1 MEKRKTLNVIGA
13 LLLFGAAA
21 VWGTSFL
28 ILKNTIEELPPLYV
42 LGVRFLCSAIII
54 GLIFIKKTVKIN
66 KGVFCR
72 GAVIGL
78 VVFSAYLTQ
87 TYGLKLTTPGQNAFI
102 TSLYCVMT
110 PFFMWF
116 IYKVK
121 PKSYNLVAAAMCVA
135 GIGLIAFS
143 GADEANGN
151 VFLGNLLT
159 FAGAVFYAL
168 QVVFTDRFSKRS
180 DDPMQLLTV
189 NLFTI
194 GVLFS
199 VCSLAIEVPSY
210 GMESFKLNGSQL
222 LNIAYLTLACTLFA
236 QFAQLIGQRLTTA
249 SQSAVILSLEGVF
262 GTLFSVIMGAEKL
275 TVAMGAGFA
284 IIFIATLISEL
295 KPDFSKILKLNG
307 VKENKKMTYEI
318 NDGVLKVSVNSL
330 GAEITSVVKDAT
342 ERVWKNDNGQWDGS
356 APVLFPVCGHC
367 KITTNGASLPVT
379 LHGVAWTSEFTTIKK
394 TDDELVFSL
403 ASSEESKKI
412 YPYDFVLEVAY
423 KLVGD
428 TIKITYV
435 VKNPTD
441 NVIYYCCG
449 AHDSFAL
456 KGELEEYCV
465 EFEKEENLVNLDND
479 ENGYLTGKTENFGT
493 GKVLDFGKNPLVNDF
508 TFIFKDIN
516 SRSVLLKRKNGEKI
530 AEVKFDGFNN
540 LLFWR
545 PGDGKTVCIEPWHNL
560 PDTAG
565 EADIEFPE
573 KYGVLKL
580 NAGEKAKFVR
590 EIKYF

>member
-1 MEKRKTLNVIGA
+1 MEKRKMLNVVGV
-13 LLLFGAAA
+13 LLLFGAAI

-28 ILKNTIEELPPLYV
+28 ILKNTIEALPPLYV
-42 LGVRFLCSAIII
+42 LGIRFLCSAIII
-54 GLIFIKKTVKIN
+54 GLIFIKKTIKIT

-72 GAVIGL
+72 GAIIGL

-121 PKSYNLVAAAMCVA
+121 PKSYNLVAAVMCVA

-143 GADEANGN
+143 GTDDVGGN

-159 FAGAVFYAL
+159 FAGAIFYAL
-168 QVVFTDRFSKRS
+168 QVIFTDRFSKRA

-194 GVLFS
+194 GALFC
-199 VCSLAIEVPSY
+199 VCSAAIEIPVY
-210 GMESFKLNGSQL
+210 GIESFKLGGSQIF
-222 LNIAYLTLACTLFA
+222 NIAYLTLACTLFA
-236 QFAQLIGQRLTTA
+236 QFAQFIGQKLTTA

-262 GTLFSVIMGAEKL
+262 GTLFSVLMGAEKL

-284 IIFIATLISEL
+284 VIFIATLISEL
-295 KPDFSKILKLNG
+295 KPDFSKILKLKKI
-307 VKENKKMTYEI
+307 KENKNMTYEI
-318 NDGVLKVSVNSL
+318 SNGILKVAVNSY
-330 GAEITSVVKDAT
+330 GAEITSVIKDGK

-367 KITTNGASLPVT
+367 KITTNGKSLPVT
-379 LHGVAWTSEFTTIKK
+379 LHGFAWTSEFTLKEKK
-394 TDDELVFSL
+394 DDSL
-403 ASSEESKKI
+403 IFTLKSSDETKKI
-412 YPYDFVLEVAY
+412 YPYDFILDVGY
-423 KLVGD
+423 RLVGD
-428 TIKITYV
+428 GIEITYD

-441 NVIYYCCG
+441 EKIYYCCG

-456 KGELEEYCV
+456 NGELEEYVV
-465 EFEKEENLVNLDND
+465 EFEKD
-479 ENGYLTGKTENFGT
+479 ENFINLSNNDRGYLTGDTEDFGS
-493 GKVLDFGKNPLVNDF
+493 GKILDFEKSPLVNDY
-508 TFIFKDIN
+508 TFVFKDIK
-516 SRSVLLKRKNGEKI
+516 SRSVMLKRKNGEKI

-560 PDTAG
+560 PDVDG
-565 EADIEFPE
+565 EADIEFSE
-573 KYGVLKL
+573 KYGVLTL
-580 NAGEKAKFVR
+580 NAGESAKFVR
-590 EIKYF
+590 EVKYF

>member
-1 MEKRKTLNVIGA
+1 MLNVVGA

-28 ILKNTIEELPPLYV
+28 ILKNTIETLPPLYV
-42 LGVRFLCSAIII
+42 LGIRFLCSAIII
-54 GLIFIKKTVKIN
+54 GLIFIKKTIKIT

-72 GAVIGL
+72 GAIIGL

-143 GADEANGN
+143 GADDIGGN

-159 FAGAVFYAL
+159 FAGAIFYAL
-168 QVVFTDRFSKRS
+168 QVIFTDRFSKRA

-194 GVLFS
+194 GALFC
-199 VCSLAIEVPSY
+199 VCSAAIEIPVY
-210 GMESFKLNGSQL
+210 GIESFKLNGSQI

-236 QFAQLIGQRLTTA
+236 QFAQFIGQKLTTA

-262 GTLFSVIMGAEKL
+262 GTLFSVLMGAEKL
-275 TVAMGAGFA
+275 TAAMGAGFA

-295 KPDFSKILKLNG
+295 KPDFSKILKLNKI
-307 VKENKKMTYEI
+307 KENKDMTYEI
-318 NDGVLKVSVNSL
+318 NNGVLKVAVNSL
-330 GAEITSVVKDAT
+330 GAEITSVIKDGK

-356 APVLFPVCGHC
+356 APVLFPVCGRC
-367 KITTNGASLPVT
+367 KITTNGITLPET
-379 LHGVAWTSEFTTIKK
+379 MHGVAWTSEFTLKEKTENTLLFTLKSSDETKK
-394 TDDELVFSL
+394 F
-403 ASSEESKKI
+403 
-412 YPYDFVLEVAY
+412 YPYDFILDVGY
-423 KLVGD
+423 KLIGD
-428 TIKITYV
+428 SIEITYA
-435 VKNPTD
+435 VKNPT
-441 NVIYYCCG
+441 NEKIYYCCG

-456 KGELEEYCV
+456 QGELEEYVV
-465 EFEKEENLVNLDND
+465 EFEKDENLINLSNNHD
-479 ENGYLTGKTENFGT
+479 GYLTGETENFGT
-493 GKVLDFGKNPLVNDF
+493 GRILDFGKNPLVGDF
-508 TFIFKDIN
+508 TFVFKGIN
-516 SRSVLLKRKNGEKI
+516 SRSVILKRKNGEKI
-530 AEVKFDGFNN
+530 AEVKFEGFNN

-545 PGDGKTVCIEPWHNL
+545 PGDGKTVCIEPWHNI
-560 PDTAG
+560 PCTAG
-565 EADIEFPE
+565 EEIIEFSE
-573 KYGVLKL
+573 KYGVHMLD
-580 NAGEKAKFVR
+580 AGESATYIR
-590 EIKYF
+590 EVKYF